1 MNKSEI
7 NQLED
12 SPTVDRCE
20 NVSDAKMPTHK
31 SGLDD
36 ALQMAIDCQDE
47 MWTAEEERKVLW
59 KIDLTITPLLFLGTI
74 VGYADSQAY
83 GFAAL
88 FGLAKDLNLF
98 TETVVNGNVVT
109 DMTKYQLSA
118 GIVSLGAAIGPYLL
132 LLPAQLLP
140 IGLVYSA
147 TLLYI
152 GFLAILTIIC
162 HNFSQI
168 MALRF
173 FYGFSQVIQPLG
185 IVIAV
190 MWWKTKEQPL
200 RIGLMIAGNAVGSLI
215 GNGVDFGAMKLGGL
229 YDNSRWKWI
238 YVILGTCA
246 AFAGVIVLA
255 LMPATP
261 MKAWFLTDREK
272 RIAVRRLMSNNTG
285 IHTRKF
291 KIRQALSAFLDPQ
304 LYALSIF
311 SFTFAFSNV
320 AVSSFGGFLVSSF
333 GYSQLQALV
342 LFMPASA
349 IAVVCILLAA
359 YVFHQSKRQFAS
371 LVILPS
377 RVYDG
382 VFTKMHRIIGNRFPN
397 HRIVVAIAFLLPA
410 MMGNILLWKSHREN
424 KSALL
429 AGLYLSTTFYG
440 SLVQHYSL
448 LAANIGGH
456 SKKTTVLG
464 TITMMVALGGFSGPW
479 AYKGDQAAQGYPD
492 GQIATLSLFCAS
504 ILAYTCLWFY
514 YTCSNKKKAALLRAQ
529 PDLAADPM
537 VSFMDMTD
545 CENPAFQY
553 SV

>member
-1 MNKSEI
+1 MTKSEVS
-7 NQLED
+7 QLEE
-12 SPTVDRCE
+12 SPTVERCE
-20 NVSDAKMPTHK
+20 NVSDAKMSIHNP
-31 SGLDD
+31 GVDD
-36 ALQMAIDCQDE
+36 ALQMAIDGQDE
-47 MWTAEEERKVLW
+47 TWTAEEERKLLW
-59 KIDLTITPLLFLGTI
+59 KIDLIMTPLLFLGTI

-88 FGLAKDLNLF
+88 FGLVKDLSLF
-98 TETVVNGNVVT
+98 TETVVNGKVVMDT
-109 DMTKYQLSA
+109 TKYQLTA
-118 GIVSLGAAIGPYLL
+118 GIVSLGAAVGPYLI

-140 IGLVYSA
+140 VGIVYGATLVYIGL
-147 TLLYI
+147 
-152 GFLAILTIIC
+152 LAILTIIC
-162 HNFSQI
+162 HDFSQI

-185 IVIAV
+185 IIIAV

-215 GNGVDFGAMKLGGL
+215 GNGVDFGAMKLGGI
-229 YDNSRWKWI
+229 YTDSRWKWI

-246 AFAGVIVLA
+246 LFAGMVVMGS
-255 LMPATP
+255 MPATP

-272 RIAVRRLMSNNTG
+272 RIAVRRLMGNNTG
-285 IHTRKF
+285 IHTRRF

-359 YVFHQSKRQFAS
+359 
-371 LVILPS
+371 
-377 RVYDG
+377 
-382 VFTKMHRIIGNRFPN
+382 IIGNRFPH
-397 HRIVVAIAFLLPA
+397 HRIIVATAFMLPA
-410 MMGNILLWKSHREN
+410 MTGNILLWKSHREN

-429 AGLYLSTTFYG
+429 AGLYMSTTFYG

-448 LAANIGGH
+448 LAANVGGH
-456 SKKTTVLG
+456 SKKTAVLG
-464 TITMMVALGGFSGPW
+464 AITMMVALGGFSGPW
-479 AYKGDQAAQGYPD
+479 AYKGNQAAQGYPD

-504 ILAYTCLWFY
+504 ILAYVCLWFY
-514 YTCSNKKKAALLRAQ
+514 YNYCNKKKGDLLRAQ
-529 PDLAADPM
+529 SELVDDPM
-537 VSFMDMTD
+537 AAFMDMTD
-545 CENPAFQY
+545 QENPAFQY
-553 SV
+553 SL